1 MRSKLFLGAA
11 LAGLIAAPALAQTA
25 AAPPATPPAAT
36 ASPPTSEAPA
46 TGTAADTSATAAALA
61 VGLPVKDNTGAVVG
75 EITQLKPEAGGK
87 QTATIKMGAETFAV
101 DIASLAVASDGA
113 TINASQ
119 AELKTM
125 IKASKPHK

>member
-1 MRSKLFLGAA
+1 MRSKLILGAA

-25 AAPPATPPAAT
+25 TAPPAAPP
-36 ASPPTSEAPA
+36 APA
-46 TGTAADTSATAAALA
+46 TGTAADTSAAALA

-101 DIASLAVASDGA
+101 DTASLAVASDGA

>member
-1 MRSKLFLGAA
+1 MRSKLILGAA

-25 AAPPATPPAAT
+25 AMPPPAAT
-36 ASPPTSEAPA
+36 APATSEPSA
-46 TGTAADTSATAAALA
+46 TGTATDTSTTVAALA

-101 DIASLAVASDGA
+101 DTASLAVANDGA

-119 AELKTM
+119 AELKNM

>member
-11 LAGLIAAPALAQTA
+11 IAGLIAAPALAQTA
-25 AAPPATPPAAT
+25 AAPPASPPAAT
-36 ASPPTSEAPA
+36 AAPA

-101 DIASLAVASDGA
+101 DTASLAVASDGA

-119 AELKTM
+119 AELNAM